1 MRKQE
6 EKILSRSFEG
16 KLDNFE
22 SKEERRF
29 EQKHLKAY
37 LKGWTQFTYGVNVD
51 KETGIKFPKYHEVKQ
66 SYFYM
71 PNPRFKG

>member
-22 SKEERRF
+22 NAYERHL

-37 LKGWTQFTYGVNVD
+37 LKGYTYFTYGVDVD
-51 KETGIKFPKYHEVKQ
+51 PQSGISSKIYHKVKQ

-71 PNPRFKG
+71 PNPRFKK